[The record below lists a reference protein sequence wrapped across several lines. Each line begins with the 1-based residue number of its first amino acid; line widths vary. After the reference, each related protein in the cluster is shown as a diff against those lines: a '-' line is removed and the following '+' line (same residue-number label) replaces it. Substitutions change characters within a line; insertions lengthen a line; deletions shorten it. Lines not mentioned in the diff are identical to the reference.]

1 MTKAWKTAALAVTLV
16 TLGGSIWLGWS
27 VPAARADLVEGV
39 VAVVDDDVILL
50 SELDKTTNLMLVRI
64 QEQQGAQDLP
74 PEIVTRIRT
83 DALQQ
88 LIDQRVMRKYAERVK
103 LDVTQEEIDE
113 TVQGIASDEGLD
125 PEQIYAA
132 AAREGL
138 ARDDYRR
145 ELGNQITQMKVM
157 SGAVRSRIEVSPT
170 EVEELYAQ
178 RFRDVKPGVRARV
191 RHIFLPF
198 PGEKASFTRD
208 QVRELGKQIRARAI
222 QSGDFA
228 SLAKQYSAAPSAPSG
243 GLTTL
248 RQNDVTPD
256 IAQAV
261 FGAPSGALTPLIET
275 PTGLNLFEVID
286 QFDPT
291 AITLEQVEPQ
301 LRAELL
307 DRKMEPEFERWIT
320 EQRKQY
326 HIEIVAPELK

>member
-1 MTKAWKTAALAVTLV
+1 MAVALGCGL
-16 TLGGSIWLGWS
+16 WLGWVS
-27 VPAARADLVEGV
+27 PQARADLVEGV

-50 SELDKTTNLMLVRI
+50 SELDNMTNIMLVRV
-64 QEQQGAQDLP
+64 QEQQGAQELP
-74 PEIVTRIRT
+74 AEVVQRVRS

-103 LDVTQEEIDE
+103 LAVTPEEIDE
-113 TVQGIASDEGLD
+113 TVQGIAADEGVQPD
-125 PEQIYAA
+125 QIYAA

-138 ARDDYRR
+138 GRDDYRR

-157 SGAVRSRIEVSPT
+157 SGAVRSRIEVTPA
-170 EVEELYAQ
+170 EIDELYGQ

-198 PGEKASFTRD
+198 PGENANFTKD
-208 QVRELGKQIRARAI
+208 QVRALGAQIRGRAI
-222 QSGDFA
+222 QTGDFG
-228 SLAKQYSAAPSAPSG
+228 SLARQYSAAPSAQSG

-248 RQNDVTPD
+248 RQSDVTAD

-261 FGAPSGALTPLIET
+261 FDAPVGSLTPLIET
-275 PTGLNLFEVID
+275 PSGVNLFEVID
-286 QFDPT
+286 RFDPT
-291 AITLEQVEPQ
+291 SITLEQVEPQ
-301 LRAELL
+301 LRAELM

-326 HIEIVAPELK
+326 HIEIVDPELK

>member
-1 MTKAWKTAALAVTLV
+1 MTRAWKAMALVL
-16 TLGGSIWLGWS
+16 TLGLYLAPG
-27 VPAARADLVEGV
+27 PAVRADVIEGV
-39 VAVVDDDVILL
+39 VAVVDNDVILL
-50 SELDKTTNLMLVRI
+50 SELDKATNLLLARVQAQQSG
-64 QEQQGAQDLP
+64 QEIP
-74 PEIVTRIRT
+74 PEVVIQVRN

-103 LDVTQEEIDE
+103 LAVTPEEIDE

-138 ARDDYRR
+138 GRDDYRR

-157 SGAVRSRIEVSPT
+157 SGAVRSRIEIAPS
-170 EVEELYAQ
+170 EVEALYAQ

-191 RHIFLPF
+191 RHLFLPW
-198 PGEKASFTRD
+198 PGEKATLSRD
-208 QVRELGKQIRARAI
+208 QIRDLGRQIRDRAI

-228 SLAKQYSAAPSAPSG
+228 ALARQYSAAPSAASG
-243 GLTTL
+243 GLTVL
-248 RQNDVTPD
+248 RQGEVTAE
-256 IAQAV
+256 IEKEV
-261 FGAPSGALTPLIET
+261 FEAPLGALTPLIET
-275 PTGLNLFEVID
+275 GTGVNLFEVLD
-286 QFDPT
+286 RFDPT
-291 AITLEQVEPQ
+291 TVQLEQVEPQ

-326 HIEIVAPELK
+326 HIEIVQPGEQ